1 MRDISSQ
8 WILQSSSRQRQS
20 RLEQVHVA
28 NVGLVSV
35 LKANNY
41 TLEQGESSIFEKE
54 ALRHKQWAFGGANK
68 KGKKFEHQD
77 YCQYCWNYGSLI
89 CCAYCPASY
98 HLQCVDLKAV
108 PCAMWSCPHHAGCV
122 TCGRRGAAAGFLF
135 RCETC
140 PNSYCEDCLPAEH
153 HFVGECKRWAE
164 LGYATRVAP
173 ASFIAPLTVPSLPC
187 SRCITLRLRR
197 RLVVVQ

>member
-1 MRDISSQ
+1 M
-8 WILQSSSRQRQS
+8 
-20 RLEQVHVA
+20 
-28 NVGLVSV
+28 GLVSV

-77 YCQYCWNYGSLI
+77 HCQYCWNYGSLI

-108 PCAMWSCPHHAGCV
+108 PSAMWSCPHHAGCV

-135 RCETC
+135 RCEMC

-153 HFVGECKRWAE
+153 HFVGVCERWAE
-164 LGYATRVAP
+164 LGYATPGTSCFIHCSTGCAKFALEQENHTANETAVVSGGSATKVKKEKVAKKT
-173 ASFIAPLTVPSLPC
+173 A
-187 SRCITLRLRR
+187 
-197 RLVVVQ
+197 QGKK